1 VSGPQR
7 RSRTRRRWPHRRLGP
22 PGLCCAPPQPP
33 LPSRREY
40 GQALWSVAPD
50 QCGTG
55 HLRGRLR
62 ALGAASRARSGAVMA
77 RPGTSWRTRQSARQR
92 FAPARPRGEL
102 ARSSRHSRRSGPVG
116 RCGLEQMLQAAQ
128 AFQIAEKTLVCP
140 LRTPGTG
147 VVASN
152 RHPAATA
159 VAPQRTTQDR
169 QLDSRGPS
177 AAWLRPA
184 RPRLDRSAGSR
195 PVTPLARTGAVI
207 TVRPHDCRRGGL
219 GAAFGPVALT
229 TAVSP

>member
-1 VSGPQR
+1 MRNWLR
-7 RSRTRRRWPHRRLGP
+7 RREQGRRPAVKRGGGASAPLGVAVANGSTRRAG
-22 PGLCCAPPQPP
+22 
-33 LPSRREY
+33 
-40 GQALWSVAPD
+40 SVRD
-50 QCGTG
+50 GS
-55 HLRGRLR
+55 L
-62 ALGAASRARSGAVMA
+62 A
-77 RPGTSWRTRQSARQR
+77 RPAARAGCGVAGAIWRSHGASWRTRQSARQR
-92 FAPARPRGEL
+92 GAPARPRGER

-140 LRTPGTG
+140 LRAPGTG

-159 VAPQRTTQDR
+159 VALQRTTQDR

-229 TAVSP
+229 TAASP